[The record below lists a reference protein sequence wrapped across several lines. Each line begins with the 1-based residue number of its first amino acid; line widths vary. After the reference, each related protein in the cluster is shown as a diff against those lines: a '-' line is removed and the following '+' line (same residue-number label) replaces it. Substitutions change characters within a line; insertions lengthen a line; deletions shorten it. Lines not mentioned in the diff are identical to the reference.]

1 MLKNGVLL
9 LFSFFFLSGTAMGL
23 EVGITREIGEF
34 AVQHGGQEIHIIRN
48 QDTEAMITPDFA
60 RTSRPCPPFCAQPMS
75 AAEGVDTIGEIELVQ
90 FMQTQLKDGSGVLVD
105 ARTPDWHARGTIPG
119 SINIPFN
126 QLNSAQGADDLTLED
141 SLARLGVIRPSEA
154 WDFSNAKTVV
164 LWCNGPW
171 CGQSPTAIQGMRS
184 LGYPA
189 EKIRYYRGGL
199 QLWLMFGL
207 PVVYPDGRLREE

>member
-60 RTSRPCPPFCAQPMS
+60 RTSRPCPPFCAQPMT

-105 ARTPDWHARGTIPG
+105 ARTPDWHQRGTIPG

-126 QLNSAQGADDLTLED
+126 QLNRAQGADDLTLED

>member
-9 LFSFFFLSGTAMGL
+9 LLSFFFLSGTAMSL

-48 QDTEAMITPDFA
+48 QDTEAMISPDFA
-60 RTSRPCPPFCAQPMS
+60 RTSRPCPPFCAQPMT

-126 QLNSAQGADDLTLED
+126 QLNRAQGADDLTLED

>member
-105 ARTPDWHARGTIPG
+105 ARTPDWHQRGTIPG

-126 QLNSAQGADDLTLED
+126 QLNRAQGADDLTLED

>member
-9 LFSFFFLSGTAMGL
+9 LLSFFFLSGTAMSL

-60 RTSRPCPPFCAQPMS
+60 RTSRPCPPFCAQPMT

-105 ARTPDWHARGTIPG
+105 ARTPDWHQRGTIPG

-126 QLNSAQGADDLTLED
+126 QLNRAQGADDLTLED

>member
-105 ARTPDWHARGTIPG
+105 ARTPDWHERGTIPG

-126 QLNSAQGADDLTLED
+126 QLNRAQGADDLTLED

>member
-48 QDTEAMITPDFA
+48 QDTEAMISPDFA

-105 ARTPDWHARGTIPG
+105 ARTPDWHQRGTIPG

-126 QLNSAQGADDLTLED
+126 QLNRAQGADDLTLED

-207 PVVYPDGRLREE
+207 PVVYPDGRVREE